1 MAKIIAFH
9 SFRGGTGKSNI
20 TANVAAA
27 LAQKGHRVGVVDT
40 DIQSPGIHILFGLG
54 AEHAPIGKTLNHYLW
69 GEATI
74 NDIAYPMHDLADQ
87 ARGFL
92 RRSKLW
98 LIPSSIHSPDISRI
112 LQEGYN
118 VSTLN
123 QGFHSLMVSLN
134 LDYLLIDTHPGIN
147 EETLLSIAIAFGFMI
162 IMRPDQQDFQGTAVT
177 VDIAQQL
184 EVPHIRL
191 VVNKALMRMDAAS
204 LQVQLEKTYRVPV
217 AAILPLTEEVA
228 FNASHNLFSCL
239 YPEQLWSQGIQK
251 IAKAILEFGETH
263 PKTGKIEP

>member
-1 MAKIIAFH
+1 MSKIIAFH

-27 LAQKGHRVGVVDT
+27 LAQKGLRVGVVDT
-40 DIQSPGIHILFGLG
+40 DIQSPGIHVLFGLG
-54 AEHAPIGKTLNHYLW
+54 DHIRKALNHYLW

-74 NDIAYPMHDLADQ
+74 NEIAYAMHELADEK
-87 ARGFL
+87 RSFL
-92 RRSKLW
+92 KKDKLW
-98 LIPSSIHSPDISRI
+98 LIPSSIHSSDISRI

-118 VSTLN
+118 VSRLN

-147 EETLLSIAIAFGFMI
+147 EETLLSIAIAAGFMI

-184 EVPHIRL
+184 EVPNIRL
-191 VVNKALMRMDAAS
+191 IVNKALTRMDSQA
-204 LQVQLEKTYRVPV
+204 LQVELEKTYQVPV

-251 IAKAILEFGETH
+251 IANSILEFGGTE
-263 PKTGKIEP
+263 PKPGKMEHS